1 MSQSKKNSRKNK
13 RSEGVCCSKGQKT
26 AQKAADWVDDKIND
40 PKIKEGAKRL
50 QIGLIQKLMML
61 KMRMKHSNKNILNI
75 LWSVRSSKFLEKKK
89 VTKLQRDVLFKSA
102 ILNELKR
109 IAPEQNV
116 LIYNKER
123 ELQKLEK
130 KRLRMQ
136 LKNTT
141 NLLAW
146 QVCRTKSI

>member
-1 MSQSKKNSRKNK
+1 
-13 RSEGVCCSKGQKT
+13 
-26 AQKAADWVDDKIND
+26 
-40 PKIKEGAKRL
+40 
-50 QIGLIQKLMML
+50 MML

-75 LWSVRSSKFLEKKK
+75 LWSVRSSKFLEKK

-109 IAPEQNV
+109 RAPEQNV

-130 KRLRMQ
+130 KDSGC
-136 LKNTT
+136 N
-141 NLLAW
+141 
-146 QVCRTKSI
+146 